1 MASRHN
7 PIIPLTEYQ
16 KAAVQDRAR
25 FIFELWSRQS
35 GKSFGST
42 LPCVLGAAERKE
54 PWVWLS
60 SGERA
65 SKELIEKGAMHAR
78 AIGTAAQILQED
90 YEVDDRHFTSHVLQL
105 PGAKIVGLPANPA
118 TARGHSANVLLDEF
132 ATHKDSRAIWT
143 ALFPVITRGYRL
155 RVCTTPLGKQ
165 NKAYDLWTDWTQR
178 AAAGNAAYSCRKVT
192 IYDAVGGGLV
202 LKDHEGRPTTPEQ
215 LREALAD
222 EEAWQQEYLCEFL
235 DEATAWLSYDLIAGI
250 EDPEMEA
257 MPAWAAR
264 LVAEAQDSYRDYLRT
279 KRDIPLDPGLLE
291 DLRGVEGIY
300 LGMDIGR
307 RRDLS
312 IIWPLVEV
320 DRILRSLA
328 MIELARQP
336 FWIQQRVLFHL
347 LALPGLR
354 RACIDC
360 TGIGAQLAESAQE
373 RFGEWRVEA
382 VTFTVQA
389 KEALAGAIKQR
400 VEDKQAA
407 IPILPHVR
415 TSLHSVKRLQ
425 TTTGHFRFD
434 AERSE
439 QTGHADHFWALALAC
454 QAATGPGVAAAD
466 VGSEEIKEIR
476 RRILEDPSHPEHE
489 VVMAAEEAQR
499 AEDRGQRPAF
509 LGRQFSMP
517 RWISRGGR

>member
-1 MASRHN
+1 M

-25 FIFELWSRQS
+25 FVFELWARQS

-42 LPCVLGAAERKE
+42 LPCVLGAAERKD

-78 AIGTAAQILQED
+78 AIGAAAQVLQED
-90 YEVDDRHFTSHVLQL
+90 YEVDDKHFTSHVLKL
-105 PGAKIVGLPANPA
+105 PGARIIGLPANPA

-132 ATHKDSRAIWT
+132 ATHRDSRAIWT
-143 ALFPVITRGYRL
+143 ALFPTITRGYRL

-165 NKAYDLWTDWTQR
+165 NKAYDLWTDWNRR
-178 AAAGNAAYSCRKVT
+178 AAADRNYSCRKVT
-192 IYDAVGGGLV
+192 IYDAVAGGLT
-202 LKDHEGRPTTPEQ
+202 LKDHEGNPTTPEQ

-235 DEATAWLSYDLIAGI
+235 DEATAWLSYDLIGSV
-250 EDPEMEA
+250 EVEELDL
-257 MPAWAAR
+257 MPVWAAR
-264 LVAEAQDSYRDYLRT
+264 LVAEAVEQHKKFLRSKQD
-279 KRDIPLDPGLLE
+279 PGLDPGLLE
-291 DLRGVEGIY
+291 DLRGIESIY
-300 LGMDIGR
+300 AGVDIGR
-307 RRDLS
+307 RRDLTV
-312 IIWPLVEV
+312 IWPLVEV
-320 DRILRSLA
+320 DGILRSLA
-328 MIELARQP
+328 VIELARQP
-336 FWIQQRVLFHL
+336 FWVQERVLSHL
-347 LALPGLR
+347 LALPGMC

-373 RFGEWRVEA
+373 RFGEWKVEA

-400 VEDKQAA
+400 IEDRRAA
-407 IPILPHVR
+407 IPVAPALR
-415 TSLHSVKRLQ
+415 NSLHSVKRIQ

-454 QAATGPGVAAAD
+454 QAASSPAWVAEHQ
-466 VGSEEIKEIR
+466 GSGQR
-476 RRILEDPSHPEHE
+476 RQS
-489 VVMAAEEAQR
+489 ASAYEAGAGAGMSDREFLVAGAR
-499 AEDRGQRPAF
+499 AEPHSGAGRP
-509 LGRQFSMP
+509 
-517 RWISRGGR
+517 GGLDGF